1 LLRRGA
7 SDILTPSAIRAIH
20 HEFTPRVQELVRMD
34 FRLTDE
40 QKQIQTMVKD
50 FAESEIKPHLFE
62 WDEAQHFPVPEFKKA
77 GELGLLGVTIPEQY
91 GGAGLSYI
99 DYANVVE
106 ELAVVDSGFGLSVAA
121 HNSLGTGHI
130 YLAGN
135 EEQRKKW
142 LPKLTSGDWIGA
154 WGLTEP
160 GSGSDASGM
169 RTAAVKDGNEWVL
182 NGTKNFITNATCADI
197 SVVLAVTDKSNQ
209 KHGITAFAVEMDRK
223 GIRPGKKE
231 NKLGM
236 RVSDTAELV
245 MEDCRVPNENVLGK
259 IGYGFIDAMKI
270 LDGGRISIGALAV
283 GIARGAYEAARDYS
297 KQRTAFGQP
306 ISGFQAI
313 QFMLADMATE
323 IDAARLLCYR
333 AATIKD
339 AGERVTQYS
348 AMAKLFASEVAVRCT
363 EKGVQ
368 IFGGYGFIKEYP
380 AEKYYRDVKLC
391 TIGEGTSEIQRMV
404 IARNLLAGVN
414 Q

>member
-1 LLRRGA
+1 
-7 SDILTPSAIRAIH
+7 
-20 HEFTPRVQELVRMD
+20 MD

-40 QKQIQTMVKD
+40 QTQIQQMVRD
-50 FAESEIKPHLFE
+50 FAESEIKPHVME
-62 WDEAQHFPVPEFKKA
+62 WDEAQHFPIDTFRKA
-77 GELGLLGVTIPEQY
+77 GELGLLGVIFPEEY
-91 GGAGLSYI
+91 GGAGLSYV
-99 DYANVVE
+99 DYVNVIE
-106 ELAVVDSGFGLSVAA
+106 ELGVVDSGFALSVAA

-135 EEQRKKW
+135 DEQRKKW
-142 LPKLTSGDWIGA
+142 MPKLTSGEWIGA

-169 RTAAVKDGNEWVL
+169 RTTAVRDGNGWVL
-182 NGTKNFITNATCADI
+182 NGTKNFITNATYANI
-197 SVVLAVTDKSNQ
+197 SVVLAVTDRNDQ
-209 KHGITAFAVEMDRK
+209 KRGITAFAVEMDQK

-236 RVSDTAELV
+236 RISDTAELV
-245 MEDCRVPNENVLGK
+245 MEDCRVPAESVLGAV
-259 IGYGFIDAMKI
+259 GEGFIDAMRV
-270 LDGGRISIGALAV
+270 LDGGRISIGALSLGV
-283 GIARGAYEAARDYS
+283 ARGAYEAARDYA
-297 KQRTAFGQP
+297 KQRTAFGKP
-306 ISGFQAI
+306 IAEFQAI

-339 AGERVTQYS
+339 SGEKVTQYS
-348 AMAKLFASEVAVRCT
+348 AMAKLYASEVAVRAT

-368 IFGGYGFIKEYP
+368 IFGGYGFVKDFP

-404 IARNLLAGVN
+404 IARHLLGEK
-414 Q
+414 

>member
-1 LLRRGA
+1 
-7 SDILTPSAIRAIH
+7 
-20 HEFTPRVQELVRMD
+20 MD

-40 QKQIQTMVKD
+40 QNQISQMVKE
-50 FAESEIKPHLFE
+50 FAESEIKPHLAE
-62 WDEAQHFPVPEFKKA
+62 WDEAQHFPVDTFKKA
-77 GELGLLGVTIPEQY
+77 GQLGLLGVIFPEAY

-99 DYANVVE
+99 DYVNVIE
-106 ELAVVDSGFGLSVAA
+106 ELAVVDSGFCLSVAA
-121 HNSLGTGHI
+121 HNSLGSGHI

-142 LPKLTSGDWIGA
+142 LPKLTSGEWIGA

-160 GSGSDASGM
+160 GSGSDAGGL
-169 RTAAVKDGNEWVL
+169 RTTAVKDGNEWVL
-182 NGTKNFITNATCADI
+182 NGTKNFITNATYADI
-197 SVVLAVTDKSNQ
+197 SVVLAITDRDDP

-245 MEDCRVPNENVLGK
+245 MEDCRVPAANVLGQP
-259 IGYGFIDAMKI
+259 GYGFIDAMKV
-270 LDGGRISIGALAV
+270 LDGGRISIGALSV
-283 GIARGAYEAARDYS
+283 GIARGAYEAALAYA
-297 KQRTAFGQP
+297 KQRVAFGRP
-306 ISGFQAI
+306 ISEFQAI

-323 IDAARLLCYR
+323 IEAARLLCYR
-333 AATIKD
+333 AATVKD
-339 AGERVTQYS
+339 AGQKVTQYS
-348 AMAKLFASEVAVRCT
+348 AMAKLYASEVAVRAT

-368 IFGGYGFIKEYP
+368 IFGGYGFIKEFP

-404 IARNLLAGVN
+404 IARNLLAGTE
-414 Q
+414 

>member
-1 LLRRGA
+1 
-7 SDILTPSAIRAIH
+7 
-20 HEFTPRVQELVRMD
+20 MD

-40 QKQIQTMVKD
+40 QKQIQQMVRE
-50 FAESEIKPHLFE
+50 FAESEIRPHVME
-62 WDEAQHFPVPEFKKA
+62 WDEAQHFPVDTFKRA
-77 GELGLLGVTIPEQY
+77 GELGMLGVIFPEEY

-99 DYANVVE
+99 DYINVIE
-106 ELAVVDSGFGLSVAA
+106 ELGVIDSGFALSVAA

-135 EEQRKKW
+135 EEQKKKW
-142 LPKLTSGDWIGA
+142 LPKLTSGEWIGA

-169 RTAAVKDGNEWVL
+169 RTFAMKDGNEWVL
-182 NGTKNFITNATCADI
+182 NGTKNFITNATYANI
-197 SVVLAVTDKSNQ
+197 SVVLAVTDRNDQ
-209 KHGITAFAVEMDRK
+209 KRGITAFAVEMDRK

-245 MEDCRVPNENVLGK
+245 LEDCRVPAENILGE
-259 IGYGFIDAMKI
+259 IGYGFIDAMKV
-270 LDGGRISIGALAV
+270 LDGGRISIGALSLGV
-283 GIARGAYEAARDYS
+283 ARGAFEAARDYS
-297 KQRTAFGQP
+297 KQRTAFGKP
-306 ISGFQAI
+306 ISDFQAI

-333 AATIKD
+333 AATMKD
-339 AGERVTQYS
+339 AGERVTQAS
-348 AMAKLFASEVAVRCT
+348 AMAKLYASEVAVRAT

-368 IFGGYGFIKEYP
+368 IFGGYGFIKDFP

-404 IARNLLAGVN
+404 IARNLLADAKTTR
-414 Q
+414 

>member
-1 LLRRGA
+1 
-7 SDILTPSAIRAIH
+7 
-20 HEFTPRVQELVRMD
+20 MD
-34 FRLTDE
+34 FRLSDE
-40 QKQIQTMVKD
+40 QQQIKTMVKD
-50 FAESEIKPHLFE
+50 FAESEIKPNLME
-62 WDEAQHFPVPEFKKA
+62 WDEAQHFPVDSFKKA
-77 GELGLLGVTIPEQY
+77 GELGLLGVTIEEQY

-99 DYANVVE
+99 DYANVIE

-135 EEQRKKW
+135 DEQKKKW
-142 LPKLTSGDWIGA
+142 LPKLTSGEWIGA

-169 RTAAVKDGNEWVL
+169 VTTAVKDGNEWVL
-182 NGTKNFITNATCADI
+182 NGTKNFITNATYADI
-197 SVVLAVTDKSNQ
+197 SVVLAVTDRNDQ

-245 MEDCRVPNENVLGK
+245 MEDCRVPDENVLGK

-270 LDGGRISIGALAV
+270 LDGGRISIAALSV

-297 KQRTAFGQP
+297 KQRQAFGQP
-306 ISGFQAI
+306 ISNFQAI

-323 IDAARLLCYR
+323 IDAARLLTYR

-339 AGERVTQYS
+339 QGEKVTQFS
-348 AMAKLFASEVAVRCT
+348 AMAKLYASEVAVRAT

-368 IFGGYGFIKEYP
+368 IFGGYGFIKEFP

-391 TIGEGTSEIQRMV
+391 TIGEGTSEIQRVV
-404 IARNLLAGVN
+404 IARNLLAAK
-414 Q
+414 